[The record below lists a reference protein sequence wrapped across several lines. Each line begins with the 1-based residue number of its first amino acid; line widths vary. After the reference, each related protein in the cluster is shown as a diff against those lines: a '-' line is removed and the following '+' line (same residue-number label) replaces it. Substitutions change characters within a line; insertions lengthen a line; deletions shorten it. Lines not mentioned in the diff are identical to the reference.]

1 MSVTQKIYVSF
12 QGGGAKGVAHVGG
25 LRALEEWIS
34 AVSKSGGIPH
44 EISAVAGT
52 SAGAIIAAL
61 VAAGY
66 RADDIFGC
74 EIDKVTKK
82 RTGRHLL
89 DVVCEGRYKTATALF
104 TEDGWSKIKKAKE
117 LLAFLKNNSAWVR
130 FISINLYI
138 DILASLVA
146 CLSLGFA
153 FSSWV
158 SVLLLVIP
166 AVVALGLVRKVRS
179 LQKGLAS
186 LTVVREVINDAI
198 YSAVKDHLQDEGRWV
213 TFADLKRCSCKTLKI
228 VSTNVSTR
236 DVEVFS
242 YWTTPN
248 VNVADAVCAS
258 ICLPV
263 IFAPYE
269 IEIEGRGLQR
279 FVDGGVLSNLPL
291 WPFDEDRAL
300 SPEAWTVGFSL
311 VRRSKKG
318 STSAGTWL
326 SGMIEAI
333 LSGPSS
339 IHKRGIPGLMMI
351 PVPTGLDLLDFD
363 LPISEYVKEVEQAKQ
378 ACAAELMASV
388 SESLVIDL
396 MTSLRLGIV
405 ENLNER
411 NDKARFVE
419 DHDLLFTIA
428 LRRPEHPSLLWPR
441 FTLGF
446 FGEELVD
453 RLSPFERHAISAGDP
468 PPYPSFEDGSSG
480 EQGWL
485 ALGSK
490 WLVALELELPS
501 TVSPSP
507 GSGCPVLL
515 IESQTLTLDQVGYSM
530 VANDLTDQDK
540 VADLVKV
547 LEELVGKFP
556 QLDDMLQAAMRTQLW
571 K

>member
-25 LRALEEWIS
+25 LRALEDWI
-34 AVSKSGGIPH
+34 AAISKSGGIPH
-44 EISAVAGT
+44 QISAVAGT

-74 EIDKVTKK
+74 EINKATKE
-82 RTGRHLL
+82 RTGHHLL
-89 DVVCEGRYKTATALF
+89 EVVCEGRYKSATALF
-104 TEDGWSKIKKAKE
+104 TQVGWSKIKRAKE
-117 LLAFLKNNSAWVR
+117 FLDFLRNNSAWIR
-130 FISINLYI
+130 FISITLYI
-138 DILASLVA
+138 DIFASLVA
-146 CLSLGFA
+146 YLSFGFA
-153 FSSWV
+153 FSAWI
-158 SVLLLVIP
+158 SVFLLIIP
-166 AVVALGLVRKVRS
+166 AVVVLGLVLKLRS
-179 LQKGLAS
+179 IRKGLAS
-186 LTVVREVINDAI
+186 LTVVKEVINDAI
-198 YSAVKDHLQDEGRWV
+198 FSAVKDHFPDEEHWV
-213 TFADLKRCSCKTLKI
+213 TFADLKRCGCKTLKI

-248 VNVADAVCAS
+248 VVVADAVCAS

-269 IEIEGRGLQR
+269 IDIEGRGLQR

-311 VRRSKKG
+311 VRRSKG
-318 STSAGTWL
+318 DSTSTGTWL

-363 LPISEYVKEVEQAKQ
+363 LPISDYVKEVEQAKQ
-378 ACAAELMASV
+378 SCAAELMASV

-405 ENLNER
+405 ANLNEG
-411 NDKARFVE
+411 NDKARVVE
-419 DHDLLFTIA
+419 DDDLLFTIA

-453 RLSPFERHAISAGDP
+453 RLNPFERPAISAGDP
-468 PPYPSFEDGSSG
+468 PAYPSFEDGSSG

-490 WLVALELELPS
+490 WLVSLELELPP
-501 TVSPSP
+501 TVSPS
-507 GSGCPVLL
+507 SGCPVLL
-515 IESQTLTLDQVGYSM
+515 IESQTLTLDQLDCSM
-530 VANDLTDQDK
+530 VANDRTDQDK

-547 LEELVGKFP
+547 LEELVGRFP
-556 QLDDMLQAAMRTQLW
+556 QRDDMLQAAMRTQLW